1 MGKFVVLACVLA
13 ACQPMYGPAEPLHHL
28 PPKPKPVTP
37 VPTEELTFV
46 EDCNFDFHHR
56 APVAHTV
63 VNAQLDTQASAQLAK
78 ADKAPTP
85 PERVELATGAIE
97 TFTRAL
103 QADPYDPDATL
114 GLARAYDSVQRKG
127 CALALLKRLGTLADH
142 PKFASAARPVA
153 ESVDAHR
160 VWFHGYRKEAMA
172 ALGLP

>member
-1 MGKFVVLACVLA
+1 MGQFVALFLVLA
-13 ACQPMYGPAEPLHHL
+13 ACQPMYEGRAEPLHHL
-28 PPKPKPVTP
+28 PPKPHPAP
-37 VPTEELTFV
+37 VPTEAIAYID
-46 EDCNFDFHHR
+46 DCNFDFHHR

-63 VNAQLDTQASAQLAK
+63 ANVQLDTQGNEQLAK
-78 ADKAPTP
+78 AAKAPTP
-85 PERVELATGAIE
+85 PEQVDIVTGAIE
-97 TFTRAL
+97 TYTRAL

-114 GLARAYDSVQRKG
+114 GLARAYDSVHRKG

-160 VWFHGYRKEAMA
+160 VWFRDYRKEALA